1 MKKKWLCVLGLVFVL
16 AGCGNGG
23 EDGIATTGTDE
34 LAVVESTGDENAEV
48 ADAETAID
56 ETVATE
62 EVESVGDEGE
72 ETVEEPEVLE
82 TLEPE
87 KKEMNYELVWSDEF
101 EGDAID
107 TTKWDFQFGDG
118 RLYGVQ
124 GWGNAEE
131 QYYTSREE
139 NARVEDGKLL
149 ITAIKE
155 DPLFRG
161 MQYTSARMRTVTN
174 TGEVLYAT
182 TYGRIE
188 ASIKLPVGDGIWP
201 AFWML
206 PASEEAYGDWA
217 ASGEIDIMEVRGR
230 LPRIVN
236 GTLHYGGAW
245 PSNTYT
251 NGFYELPEDMDV
263 TQFHTY
269 SIEWEPE
276 EIRWYVDDY
285 CYFIMTSEDWYC
297 NSIGEVRE
305 CADSAPFDV
314 PFYILLN
321 VAVGGNFDPE
331 ADMTDT
337 VFPAT
342 MEVDYVR
349 VYEAQQEAQ

>member
-1 MKKKWLCVLGLVFVL
+1 MKKKILLAMCVGLLL
-16 AGCGNGG
+16 AGCGNAKDVEENDISGEVVNESEENAVAENIDAEDVDAENADAEKSESADAGG
-23 EDGIATTGTDE
+23 EDADP
-34 LAVVESTGDENAEV
+34 ENQNQEAGQ
-48 ADAETAID
+48 ETEAQR
-56 ETVATE
+56 
-62 EVESVGDEGE
+62 
-72 ETVEEPEVLE
+72 EPI
-82 TLEPE
+82 TY
-87 KKEMNYELVWSDEF
+87 NLVWSDEF
-101 EGDAID
+101 DGEEID
-107 TTKWDFQFGDG
+107 TTKWDFQYGTG
-118 RLYGVQ
+118 NLYGVQ
-124 GWGNAEE
+124 FWGNNEE

-155 DPLFRG
+155 EERFKG
-161 MQYTSARMRTVTN
+161 MQYTSARMRTITN

-182 TYGRIE
+182 TYGKIE
-188 ASIKLPVGDGIWP
+188 ARIKLPAGDGIWP

-206 PASEEAYGDWA
+206 PADQTAYGAWA

-230 LPRIVN
+230 LPRVVN

-251 NGFYELPEDMDV
+251 NESYELPEDMDV
-263 TQFHTY
+263 TQFHNY
-269 SIEWEPE
+269 SIEWEPD
-276 EIRWYVDDY
+276 EIRWYVDDV
-285 CYFIMTSEDWYC
+285 CYFTMTSDEWYC
-297 NSIGEVRE
+297 NSIGEVKE

-349 VYEAQQEAQ
+349 VYSSSAME